1 MAVNRVEYGDSVLM
15 DISGD
20 TVSGDTLLK
29 GATAHDASGELIE
42 GEVDLD
48 NYYTKEETDSKIPDH
63 SVFATQQFVIQQVS
77 GIDMSPYAKKTDI
90 PSHEGLA
97 TEDYVDKQIELK
109 KPDLSGYATKNEIP
123 SIEGLAST
131 GYVDQKVASVPQPD
145 LTPYA
150 LKTEIPS
157 TSGLA
162 STGYVDGEID
172 KVMNVANGK
181 TKTYVYDTV
190 AALQADLS
198 NSDFVNKLNKGDVF
212 LIKALNVP
220 DYWWNGAGIS
230 ILETTK
236 CDLSGYAKTADVPT
250 IKVNSAVSADN
261 SLTVG
266 GYTIVISN
274 TVPTHG
280 NNKIITFVI

>member
-1 MAVNRVEYGDSVLM
+1 MAINRVEYGDSVLL
-15 DISGD
+15 DLTGD
-20 TVSGDTLLK
+20 NVSSDTLLV
-29 GATAHDASGELIE
+29 GATAHNASGEPIE
-42 GEVDLD
+42 GAVDLD
-48 NYYTKEETDSKIPDH
+48 NYYTKTEIDSKIPDH

-97 TEDYVDKQIELK
+97 TEDYVDKQIEVNQ
-109 KPDLSGYATKNEIP
+109 PDLSGYATKNEIP
-123 SIEGLAST
+123 SVEGLAST
-131 GYVDQKVASVPQPD
+131 GYVDQKIAAIPEPD
-145 LTPYA
+145 LSGYA

-236 CDLSGYAKTADVPT
+236 CDLTDYAKTADVPT
-250 IKVNSAVSADN
+250 IKVNRAVNADN

-266 GYTIVISN
+266 GYSIVVSN
-274 TVPTHG
+274 TIPTH
-280 NNKIITFVI
+280 NDYTIITFVI